1 MKTTNST
8 KIFIVI
14 LIIALSIS
22 GWYLYNNSGARRI
35 KHIVLISM
43 DTTRADALRATSKDH
58 AHYDPRKALSLALQG
73 MEMAPE
79 SKRGAELLRA
89 LAAAYAAN
97 GNFPEAIENARLAV
111 QSAMSHGQKQM
122 ARDIQKQMKLYRN
135 NTPYRE

>member
-1 MKTTNST
+1 
-8 KIFIVI
+8 
-14 LIIALSIS
+14 
-22 GWYLYNNSGARRI
+22 
-35 KHIVLISM
+35 
-43 DTTRADALRATSKDH
+43 
-58 AHYDPRKALSLALQG
+58 